1 MHGAHGVFP
10 RRTEKITCAP
20 SQAWKCN
27 RCNPNVDGYC
37 PLRPTLDP
45 ATVVEESHSQMVKTR
60 LYRVKYSNEPLG
72 FPVVN
77 LPIAIIQEASHGWRK
92 LIAHIPY
99 GISSQ
104 IKFVVVVIRHWPRP
118 IKVNLLNF
126 DP

>member
-1 MHGAHGVFP
+1 
-10 RRTEKITCAP
+10 
-20 SQAWKCN
+20 
-27 RCNPNVDGYC
+27 
-37 PLRPTLDP
+37 
-45 ATVVEESHSQMVKTR
+45 MVKTR
-60 LYRVKYSNEPLG
+60 LYRVKYSNELLG
-72 FPVVN
+72 FPGVN
-77 LPIAIIQEASHGWRK
+77 LPIAIIQETSHGWWK